1 VAPVDNLL
9 PPNATLLERNLA
21 QAGAA
26 IESVPVPLRDLW
38 NADTCPVNLL
48 PFLAAALSVDRWDAN
63 WTEQTKRSVIKASY
77 FVHKKKGTIGALR
90 RVVEPLGYLIRIV
103 EWWQT
108 TPRGPRGTFRLDIG
122 VLDTGITEQMYQE
135 LERLIDDAKPLT
147 RQLLGLAISMEVRGT
162 EYIGAA
168 AYLGD
173 ELTVYPYTPTL
184 IVSIGGWSTSGT
196 THTIDTVTVQPKN

>member
-1 VAPVDNLL
+1 MDNLL

-21 QAGAA
+21 QAGTA
-26 IESVPVPLRDLW
+26 IEAVPVPLRDLW
-38 NADTCPVNLL
+38 NADNCPVNLL

-122 VLDTGITEQMYQE
+122 VLDTGITEEMYQE

-147 RQLLGLAISMEVRGT
+147 RNLLGLAISVEVRGT
-162 EYIGAA
+162 TYVGAA
-168 AYLGD
+168 SYLGD
-173 ELTVYPYTPTL
+173 ELTVYPYTPIV
-184 IVSIGGWSTSGT
+184 IVSAGLWSTTGAA
-196 THTIDTVTVQPKN
+196 HLIDTLTVHPKH

>member
-1 VAPVDNLL
+1 MDNLL

-21 QAGAA
+21 QAGTA
-26 IESVPVPLRDLW
+26 IEAVPVPLRDLW
-38 NADTCPVNLL
+38 NADNCPVNLL

-122 VLDTGITEQMYQE
+122 VLDTGITEDMYLE

-147 RQLLGLAISMEVRGT
+147 RQMLGLAISVEVRGT
-162 EYIGAA
+162 EYLGAA

-173 ELTVYPYTPTL
+173 VLTVYPYTPTL
-184 IVSIGGWSTSGT
+184 IVSIASWATSGS